1 MKIGD
6 VVVRAPFLKEGWKEQ
21 VPGIIV
27 DKGMTT
33 VSEDGWGPNSYD
45 EVMFTVSW
53 SDNSITRECSLDLEL
68 LEEALS

>member
-6 VVVRAPFLKEGWKEQ
+6 VVIRAYIWHAQ

-27 DKGMTT
+27 DRGVTT

-45 EVMFTVSW
+45 QVMFTVSW
-53 SDNSITRECSLDLEL
+53 SDGSITRECSLELEL
-68 LEEALS
+68 LEDALS